1 MVMDSLD
8 ELTPLEKFIYQNQ
21 NGGTKMG
28 IFSKIFGSQQQVAGD
43 SGRSLVP
50 VYLDSIALGA
60 EPKTQVQK
68 IRAIVGDSDTTFNEY
83 LGELE
88 MAGDEK
94 PEVVKKAVEIVTAY
108 YNDHLA
114 GDEKTVKVEKSDKDG
129 EEKKNVQV
137 DKDGKETKDI
147 KVEKK
152 DGEKKVEVTEDKAGD
167 QKACGDSIDMDV
179 LADKVAARLLAAQKP
194 VEEPKTAGDEG
205 SELDTPLGG
214 DSKTESGMSSDS
226 LVKDIWG

>member
-1 MVMDSLD
+1 
-8 ELTPLEKFIYQNQ
+8 
-21 NGGTKMG
+21 MG

-94 PEVVKKAVEIVTAY
+94 PEVIRKAVDIVTKY

-114 GDEKTVKVEKSDKDG
+114 GDEKTVKVEKSDKGG
-129 EEKKNVQV
+129 EEKKDVQV

-152 DGEKKVEVTEDKAGD
+152 GGEKKVEVTEDKAGD

>member
-1 MVMDSLD
+1 
-8 ELTPLEKFIYQNQ
+8 
-21 NGGTKMG
+21 MG

-94 PEVVKKAVEIVTAY
+94 PEVIRKAVDIVTKY

-114 GDEKTVKVEKSDKDG
+114 GDEKTVKVEKPDKDGDEGKPPAG
-129 EEKKNVQV
+129 EEKKPGE
-137 DKDGKETKDI
+137 KSAGE
-147 KVEKK
+147 EKK
-152 DGEKKVEVTEDKAGD
+152 PGEKSAGEE
-167 QKACGDSIDMDV
+167 KKPGEKSAGDSIDMDV